1 MKGKSSYIIVIA
13 GLCCLAIAMG
23 IGRFAYT
30 PLLPL
35 MQEAEQFTSVLAGN
49 LASLNYIGYLV
60 GAVIAGLAFKRS
72 MKRLNVFLVISI
84 LTTLLM
90 GLTANVTVW
99 MFLRFVSGIASG
111 LIFVFST
118 SIVLDELSKRG
129 QTRLSG
135 ILYGGV
141 GVGILLSG
149 IVVPLLPSPAF
160 WNLGWYVLGGICI
173 VFFVFVLIGFRG
185 LDGEVKVAVL
195 QSNSQYP
202 KQKKL
207 LQRLYISYGCEGF
220 GYIICAT
227 FLISMITKADYFSW
241 HPATVWAAV
250 GVAAIP
256 SCIIWAKL
264 GNCLGDVIA
273 LRLAY
278 VLQIIGVLMP
288 IMLKHDVIA
297 IIGAALFGA
306 TFMGI
311 TTLSITIGKEIFVG
325 SSTKVISSL
334 TVFYGIG
341 QILGPTISGF
351 VAFVYNGY
359 EGAMALSAVVL
370 IIALL
375 SIQSSNFKEVNIN
388 AIRKH

>member
-1 MKGKSSYIIVIA
+1 MKDRSGYVIVIA

-60 GAVIAGLAFKRS
+60 GAVVAGLRVKRS
-72 MKRLNVFLVISI
+72 MMRLYLFLVISI

-90 GLTANVTVW
+90 GLTANVIVW

-111 LIFVFST
+111 LIFVFSS
-118 SIVLDELSKRG
+118 SIVLDEISKRG

-141 GVGILLSG
+141 GLGIFLSG
-149 IVVPLLPSPAF
+149 IVVPLLPSPAL
-160 WNLGWYVLGGICI
+160 WYLGWYVLGGICV
-173 VFFVFVLIGFRG
+173 VFFVVVLIGFRG
-185 LDGEVKVAVL
+185 LDGEVTVAIT
-195 QSNSQYP
+195 QSNSQLP

-207 LQRLYISYGCEGF
+207 LHRLYISYGCEGF

-227 FLISMITKADYFSW
+227 FLISMITKADFFSW

-256 SCIIWAKL
+256 SCIIWASL
-264 GNCLGDVIA
+264 GNRFGNVIA

-288 IMLKHDVIA
+288 IVFKHDVTA
-297 IIGAALFGA
+297 IIGACLFGA

-311 TTLSITIGKEIFVG
+311 TTLSITIGKELFIG

-341 QILGPTISGF
+341 QILGPTITGF
-351 VAFVYNGY
+351 VAFLFNGY
-359 EGAMALSAVVL
+359 EGAMALSAGVL
-370 IIALL
+370 ILALL
-375 SIQSSNFKEVNIN
+375 SFQSSKFKEEI
-388 AIRKH
+388 